1 MTSDS
6 ASRKIDEGQQDNLK
20 KIIED
25 YDTYAQTLEQHHK
38 DRHENPWGFGKVL
51 TGEGYVGVLCNC
63 TILTCVL
70 ISINNQLF
78 DGFHEKT
85 KWKE

>member
-38 DRHENPWGFGKVL
+38 DRHENPEDLVKFWLAKDMLVFFVIVL
-51 TGEGYVGVLCNC
+51 
-63 TILTCVL
+63 
-70 ISINNQLF
+70 F
-78 DGFHEKT
+78 
-85 KWKE
+85 